1 MRRVKDENEYSVTTF
16 PFFLKNLQK
25 LLVQNFAELRRIK
38 DEKEYSD
45 TTFPFFS
52 EKFAKF

>member
-45 TTFPFFS
+45 TTFSFFS